1 MKIRLDN
8 LPGRQAGGLLTLAL
22 IIGLL
27 LLDQIQSV
35 PIDPFM
41 APAPMAL
48 GSGQAPAGGHCS
60 NL

>member
-1 MKIRLDN
+1 MKGG
-8 LPGRQAGGLLTLAL
+8 LPGRRAGGLLTLAF

-35 PIDPFM
+35 AIDPFM

-48 GSGQAPAGGHCS
+48 GSGLAPTSGHCT
-60 NL
+60 NF

>member
-1 MKIRLDN
+1 MKIGSGN
-8 LPGRQAGGLLTLAL
+8 LPGRHAGGLLTLAL

-27 LLDQIQSV
+27 LVDQVQSV

-48 GSGQAPAGGHCS
+48 GSGQAPMGGHCT
-60 NL
+60 NF